1 MAVVIVHT
9 AYCILHDTCCIL
21 HDVCMVKQIKYTIIW
36 CINIEIYKYRNIEI

>member
-21 HDVCMVKQIKYTIIW
+21 HDVCMVKQIKSNKIYY
-36 CINIEIYKYRNIEI
+36 NLVYKYRNIEI